1 MVSFYAAGVLYAIFN
16 EPILIAYFL
25 FFVGGYI
32 AISSTY
38 KGARKINSR
47 KKIMMATWK

>member
-16 EPILIAYFL
+16 EPILLAYFL

-32 AISSTY
+32 AISATY
-38 KGARKINSR
+38 KDAKNVGSR
-47 KKIMMATWK
+47 KKIMMSTWK